1 MFSRGRKA
9 SNHTD
14 SLGSW
19 GEAQAERF
27 LKKGGLKTLARN
39 VSCRSGEIDLVM
51 VDAERAVVFVE
62 VKTRACETFA
72 PTEEAIHYG
81 KRQRMIRA
89 ARYFL
94 AAHHIEDRPLR
105 FDAVIVLGT
114 PESGH
119 PQVRHYE
126 NIFTP

>member
-9 SNHTD
+9 SNHTE

-19 GEAQAERF
+19 GETQAERF
-27 LKKGGLKTLARN
+27 LKRGGLKTLARN
-39 VSCRSGEIDLVM
+39 VSYRSGEIDLVM
-51 VDAERAVVFVE
+51 VDADRAVVFVE
-62 VKTRACETFA
+62 VKTRAGEGFSPA
-72 PTEEAIHYG
+72 EEAIHYG
-81 KRQRMIRA
+81 KRQRLIRA
-89 ARYFL
+89 ARCFL
-94 AAHHIEDRPLR
+94 AAHRIEDRPLR

-114 PESGH
+114 PESGR